1 MRKPVILLASVLALA
16 ALSGCKHRGE
26 TCKQDNK
33 DYVGAREL
41 PPLKAPPELQAPD
54 TRNALKV
61 PPLATPERVRG
72 KTEPCLDS
80 PPPFASP
87 KGPDAQKPK

>member
-1 MRKPVILLASVLALA
+1 MRIPVVLIASMLVLITLP
-16 ALSGCKHRGE
+16 GCKHRGA

-33 DYVGAREL
+33 DYVGAKDL

-54 TRNALKV
+54 TRNALKI

-72 KTEPCLDS
+72 KSEPCLDV
-80 PPPFASP
+80 PPPFANP